1 MMRSFVG
8 VFLFVLISVLPASP
22 QTNANQTDSEYHSTI
37 RFSRP
42 ALSPVGDRIAFLE
55 SGDITSVVVFDISN
69 PGAKT
74 VEARINLKG
83 EDGTDLVE
91 QRYGYLRWM
100 SETKLFIQMLTPM
113 TFDSDTSLYFLGQ
126 FYVFD
131 LETRKITKPFANE
144 FPIKFRVGAADQTKV
159 VHWPD
164 NNSSKFLV
172 AFHSPRGKYWHRP
185 HVYSVDPASLE
196 TRRVVDS
203 KKDVVQWMADHRGLL
218 RLGFTRSQKGKT
230 GLIHR
235 LTDNGKWRKIDA
247 AEGRPGRTFDVLG
260 FSSNPNQIYVA
271 SNHEREPAGLYEFDL
286 TSEQFGPL
294 IASHERYDVSSVTLS
309 NSHELISAAA
319 GDVLVLASDII
330 ESDLDAI
337 SAERDFEIYTR
348 FGSSDDESRVLYL
361 VAWTDDPGAFYLVD
375 RGDQS
380 VNLIVDSRSQSAQSA
395 SFGKTWTLRFQTRDN
410 LELDAFIALPSGME
424 LEQIQSMPFILMP
437 HGGPWSRDFAE
448 FDPLTQFLN
457 SKGYGV
463 LKVNFRGSSG
473 YGAEFEELGVGEWG
487 RAMQADILDALNWGI
502 DESWIDPGRVC
513 VVGWSYGGYA
523 SLMASITQAEH
534 FQCAASIAGVT
545 DLEALVRKTKDQEL
559 LRRIGVKNRKDRSAL
574 KEVSPAARVQEIAI
588 PVFVAHG
595 TGDAVVEFED
605 HYADFV
611 TALQKQGID
620 VDPVGFLHG
629 DHSLTADTDRA
640 ILYDRLDRFLEKHLA
655 P

>member
-1 MMRSFVG
+1 MRSFVG
-8 VFLFVLISVLPASP
+8 VFLFVLISALPASS
-22 QTNANQTDSEYHSTI
+22 QTSADQTDSEYHSTI

-42 ALSPVGDRIAFLE
+42 ALSPVGDKLAFVE
-55 SGDITSVVVFDISN
+55 SGDVPSVIVFDVSE
-69 PGAKT
+69 PGEKS
-74 VEARINLKG
+74 VEARIKLKG

-113 TFDSDTSLYFLGQ
+113 TFNSDTSLYFLGQ

-131 LETRKITKPFANE
+131 LETRTIIKPFSSD
-144 FPIKFRVGAADQTKV
+144 FPIKFRIGAADQTKV

-164 NNSSKFLV
+164 DDSSKFLV

-185 HVYSVDPASLE
+185 HVYSVDPVSFE

-203 KKDVVQWMADHRGLL
+203 KKDVVQWMADQQGHL

-230 GLIHR
+230 GIIHR
-235 LTDNGKWRKIDA
+235 RNDRDKWRKVDA

-260 FSSNPNQIYVA
+260 FSSDPKRLYVA
-271 SNHEREPAGLYEFDL
+271 SNHEIEPAGLYEFDL

-319 GDVLVLASDII
+319 GDVLVLASDVI

-337 SAERDFEIYTR
+337 SVERDFEIYTR
-348 FGSSDDESRVLYL
+348 VGSSDDESRTLYL
-361 VAWTDDPGAFYLVD
+361 VAGTDDPGAYYLID
-375 RGDQS
+375 RADQS

-395 SFGKTWTLRFQTRDN
+395 SFGKTWMRRFKTRDS
-410 LELDAFIALPSGME
+410 LELDAFIALPAGME
-424 LEQIQSMPFILMP
+424 LEQAQSMPFILMP
-437 HGGPWSRDFAE
+437 HGGPWSRDFAD
-448 FDPLTQFLN
+448 FDALTQFLN

-487 RAMQADILDALNWGI
+487 RAMQLDILDALNWGI
-502 DESWIDPGRVC
+502 GESWIDPDRVC

-523 SLMASITQAEH
+523 SLMASITQADH

-559 LRRIGVKNRKDRSAL
+559 LRRIGVKNRKDRDAL
-574 KEVSPAARVQEIAI
+574 SEVSPAARVQEIAI

-605 HYADFV
+605 HYVDFV
-611 TALQKQGID
+611 TALQQHGVD

-640 ILYDRLDRFLEKHLA
+640 ILYDRLGSFLEKHLA